1 MLKFEK
7 LSQQMIFKTLE
18 LSNDTAEKQ
27 IICIHK
33 ETLSSIWI

>member
-7 LSQQMIFKTLE
+7 LSQQMIIRTLE
-18 LSNDTAEKQ
+18 LSNDTAGKR

-33 ETLSSIWI
+33 KTLSSIWI